1 MSIIATR
8 QDLDSIS
15 MTDPSEHAR
24 FIALLRASLVT
35 RTDICEYPEGYDH
48 TLAPDATGY
57 LAPIFEDRSTPE
69 LAARFG
75 FAPEGLAEVGRMLGL
90 ADALV

>member
-24 FIALLRASLVT
+24 FIALLRASLTT
-35 RTDICEYPEGYDH
+35 RMDVREYPEGYDH
-48 TLAPDATGY
+48 SLAPDAIGY
-57 LAPIFEDRSTPE
+57 IAPLFEDRSTPE

-75 FAPEGLAEVGRMLGL
+75 FTAQELA
-90 ADALV
+90 AL

>member
-15 MTDPSEHAR
+15 TTDPAEYAR
-24 FIALLRASLVT
+24 FIALLRASLTT
-35 RTDICEYPEGYDH
+35 RTDVREYPEGYDH

-69 LAARFG
+69 FAARFG
-75 FAPEGLAEVGRMLGL
+75 FTAEELATL
-90 ADALV
+90 